1 MNMRT
6 TMAGLSAVALAAAAA
21 CYLLLPNAFAGTS
34 CDSKALTTWKPAR
47 GPVFRAEAL
56 SSGPKCES
64 SVVMIVLRS
73 GDGTPLWADA
83 MPSSQL
89 MTFQG
94 IKTPAKMKAALLEWL
109 DNPSTFK
116 SSADL
121 PPWKKGEQSPQAGEF
136 PFHPEADFDQESY
149 EQARA
154 AKAPVF
160 CYVQGMESMS
170 CIVFRDGGL
179 SKIGV
184 QQFPG

>member
-1 MNMRT
+1 MNMRA

-21 CYLLLPNAFAGTS
+21 CYLLLPNALAGTT
-34 CDSKALTTWKPAR
+34 CDFKASVPWKPER
-47 GPVFRAEAL
+47 GPLFRAEAM
-56 SSGPKCES
+56 SSGPSCPNA
-64 SVVMIVLRS
+64 VVTIVLRT
-73 GDGTPLWADA
+73 GDGKPLWADA

-94 IKTPAKMKAALLEWL
+94 IKTAAQMKRALVEWL

-121 PPWKKGEQSPQAGEF
+121 PPWTKGEQAPQAGEF
-136 PFHPEADFDQESY
+136 PFYPEAGVDQENY
-149 EQARA
+149 EQSRA

-170 CIVFRDGGL
+170 CVIFRDGGL
-179 SKIGV
+179 SKIGL
-184 QQFPG
+184 QTFPG